1 MYEPDQLSFDQ
12 PIHDNFQ
19 IRSNVTVETVPR
31 PVQISELLENGLF
44 YTSTGEKAIPSQVC
58 SSYLLVFSGYL
69 LRSFPSFVHF
79 SKMFQVTQLI
89 L

>member
-12 PIHDNFQ
+12 PFHDNFQ

-69 LRSFPSFVHF
+69 LNVVFPVLFISPRCLKLL
-79 SKMFQVTQLI
+79 S
-89 L
+89 